1 MSSFGNLYLP
11 LPTTRGY
18 LNSGAGEGGIL
29 EDPPGARPVRLGSRG
44 EEAEQVEGEAAG
56 HVEAVAEQGHRCAHH
71 QEQQPVIIRP
81 APALLLKCS
90 SISQVFSLRFHAKNY
105 RIPAFLFLLVN
116 KDDESQLSLRSL
128 EIHKIMIFQAI

>member
-29 EDPPGARPVRLGSRG
+29 EDPPGARPVRLGPRG
-44 EEAEQVEGEAAG
+44 EEAEQVEGEAAS

-71 QEQQPVIIRP
+71 QEPQPVIIRP
-81 APALLLKCS
+81 APALLFKYS
-90 SISQVFSLRFHAKNY
+90 SISQVFSLRFHAKTT
-105 RIPAFLFLLVN
+105 
-116 KDDESQLSLRSL
+116 
-128 EIHKIMIFQAI
+128 IFQHFYFCW